1 MSTRTFAFLLTA
13 FVVSAQSELAFAT
26 DVKGSGMSVI
36 TNIVMTDSHQEGQ
49 NTVLTGHVTA
59 ELTGILLGTLQAEE
73 TVIVHPDGTQE
84 LHAVETFTGTAN
96 GVQGTLV
103 IEESGASDTD
113 GIARIKF
120 KIADA
125 SGCLEGVRGKGTLES
140 LNGVASYEIRLQFR
154 H

>member
-13 FVVSAQSELAFAT
+13 FVVSAQSKPAFAK
-26 DVKGSGMSVI
+26 DVKGSGTSVI
-36 TNIVMTDSHQEGQ
+36 TNIVVTDSHQEGQ

-59 ELTGILLGTLQAEE
+59 ELTGILVGTIEAEE
-73 TVIVHPDGTQE
+73 TAIVHPDGTEE

-103 IEESGASDTD
+103 IDESGTRDPD
-113 GIARIKF
+113 GIVRTKF
-120 KIADA
+120 KITDA